1 MNSPP
6 IRPIVIPLGN
16 TRERKQFS
24 TIKRDLAVI
33 RFCLIILVTIACLI
47 VGVAAGSLLAPTA
60 VAVILALVL
69 APIANAL
76 ERLGLWPGAAA
87 LITAVA
93 IIGVIVIGTVVF
105 APSLTAM
112 VKRVPTFVTSVEH
125 KLRPLQKQL
134 AVVENASQQIAR
146 ATNATPT
153 LNTPHA
159 VPVVVPPSS
168 TSNGI
173 VATVATTAPTVIAQ
187 ILYVTVLT
195 IFLLSS
201 RRYYTAQLI
210 LMPRKYVDR
219 IRVARICRDVK
230 QRVSGYLFTLAMIN
244 VGLVIATT
252 ICFSIAGIANPL
264 LWGLAYGTLN
274 FVPIIGPTSIIVF
287 SAIFGFATADTL
299 WGAVTPPLILL
310 AIDTVEAYFV
320 QPWLLSRRLIVS
332 PIAIFVMAATLVW
345 MWGAPAAITSVP
357 ILILLH
363 TVMVHVPSMRPL
375 AMLLATEHV
384 RAGRSLPSR

>member
-1 MNSPP
+1 MNAPSL
-6 IRPIVIPLGN
+6 RPIVIPLGN

-24 TIKRDLAVI
+24 TIKRELAVI
-33 RFCLIILVTIACLI
+33 RFCLIVLVTIACLI

-69 APIANAL
+69 APIAKAL
-76 ERLGLWPGAAA
+76 ERLGLWPGTAA

-93 IIGVIVIGTVVF
+93 IIGTITIGAIIFT
-105 APSLTAM
+105 PSLTTM
-112 VKRVPTFVTSVEH
+112 IKRAPAFVTSVEH
-125 KLRPLQKQL
+125 KLRPLQKQI
-134 AVVENASQQIAR
+134 AAMENASQQIAH
-146 ATNATPT
+146 AA
-153 LNTPHA
+153 NTPA
-159 VPVVVPPSS
+159 LPGTSRVVPVAAPPSEIP
-168 TSNGI
+168 GVI
-173 VATVATTAPTVIAQ
+173 VTTVATTAPIVIAQ

-201 RRYYTAQLI
+201 RRHYTTQLI
-210 LMPRKYVDR
+210 LMPRRHVDR

-244 VGLVIATT
+244 VGLVAATT
-252 ICFSIAGIANPL
+252 ICFSIAGIPNAL
-264 LWGLAYGTLN
+264 LWGIAYGILN
-274 FVPIIGPTSIIVF
+274 FIPIIGPTAIIVF
-287 SAIFGFATADTL
+287 AAIVGFATANTL
-299 WGAVTPPLILL
+299 LGAVTPPLILL

-320 QPWLLSRRLIVS
+320 QPWLLSRRLVVS

-345 MWGAPAAITSVP
+345 MWGAPAAITAVP

-375 AMLLATEHV
+375 AMLLAMEHFH
-384 RAGRSLPSR
+384 AGRFSQGR

>member
-1 MNSPP
+1 VNAPS
-6 IRPIVIPLGN
+6 IRPIVIPLAN

-146 ATNATPT
+146 ATNAAPA
-153 LNTPHA
+153 LNTQHA

-173 VATVATTAPTVIAQ
+173 VATVATTAPMVIAQ

-244 VGLVIATT
+244 VGLVVATT
-252 ICFSIAGIANPL
+252 ICFSIAGVANPL

-384 RAGRSLPSR
+384 RAGRPLPSR

>member
-1 MNSPP
+1 VNAPP
-6 IRPIVIPLGN
+6 IRPIVIPLAN

-146 ATNATPT
+146 ATNAAPA
-153 LNTPHA
+153 LNTQHA

-173 VATVATTAPTVIAQ
+173 VATVATTAPMVIAQ

-244 VGLVIATT
+244 VGLVVATT
-252 ICFSIAGIANPL
+252 ICFSIAGVANPL

-384 RAGRSLPSR
+384 RAGRPLPSR